1 MNKISI
7 IQALERFDDLLDD
20 WNDLPNHVYTKEY
33 RGKFY
38 DWIKLLER
46 EDSLQNY
53 KIVEVLNDERNAEVA
68 PFWD

>member
-1 MNKISI
+1 MNKISV
-7 IQALERFDDLLDD
+7 IQALEKFDNLLDD

-53 KIVEVLNDERNAEVA
+53 KIVEVLNDERNGEFAL
-68 PFWD
+68 FWD